1 MEGTRRRAAAA
12 AAISSTENFHC
23 SVAWSYFITPKTFRW
38 KASSRILCFALV
50 YNQRILSRRS
60 APTENAACNFKVL
73 SKSGEETLVENGRAS
88 RYNELVRWIGL
99 FSSVPSSLF
108 LSWKQNHL
116 FNRHSPSYFRIIFH
130 PPNARLIGCFVTRFR
145 DRLITRLVFFL
156 LLVEI
161 FPKNLLELQGAF
173 S

>member
-73 SKSGEETLVENGRAS
+73 SKSGEETLGVHHGIMSSSDELGYSRAFPLLS
-88 RYNELVRWIGL
+88 
-99 FSSVPSSLF
+99 FS
-108 LSWKQNHL
+108 LSWKRDHL
-116 FNRHSPSYFRIIFH
+116 FNSSYFRIIFH

>member
-50 YNQRILSRRS
+50 YNQKILSRRS

-73 SKSGEETLVENGRAS
+73 SKSGEETLVENGRAP

-99 FSSVPSSLF
+99 FSNVHSSLS
-108 LSWKQNHL
+108 LSWKRDHL
-116 FNRHSPSYFRIIFH
+116 FNSSYFRIIFH